1 MTGPILA
8 VIIVSPMAFCI
19 GMYQCFNHGQMP
31 FIDLSNVDNL
41 NRVVIEE

>member
-41 NRVVIEE
+41 NRVVVEE